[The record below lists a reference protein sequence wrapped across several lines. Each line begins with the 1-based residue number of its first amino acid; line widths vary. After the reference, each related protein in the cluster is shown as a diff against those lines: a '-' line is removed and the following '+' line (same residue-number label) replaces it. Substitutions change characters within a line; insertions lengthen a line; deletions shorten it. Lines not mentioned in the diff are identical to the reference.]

1 MTGEELK
8 VARERRGWTQQQAAK
23 RLGVTQAYF
32 SMMERGRR
40 VLPTRLARR
49 AAEVLHASPVTLPL
63 RVETLEEAF
72 DSDKVRTQL
81 AALGYPGFAHLS
93 GKVKRNPAEVLAGAL
108 KESDLDTR
116 VREGLP
122 WLAAKYA
129 DMDWDWLVQN
139 AKLNDLQNRLGFVA
153 TLAKQVAEKYN
164 DEQRARRLSEYAGV
178 LDRARLVKEDTFC
191 HESMT
196 QAERSWLRTNRPAEA
211 KHWNLLTDIQLQY
224 LTHAEL

>member
-1 MTGEELK
+1 MTGEELRQ
-8 VARERRGWTQQQAAK
+8 AREGRRWTQQQAAK
-23 RLGVTQAYF
+23 RLGVTQAYL
-32 SMMERGRR
+32 SMLERGRR
-40 VLPTRLARR
+40 ALPARLARR
-49 AAEVLHASPVTLPL
+49 AAEVLQASPVTLPL
-63 RVETLEEAF
+63 RLEALGEPF

-81 AALGYPGFAHLS
+81 AALGYPGFAHLE
-93 GKVKRNPAEVLAGAL
+93 GRVRHNPAELLAGAL
-108 KESDLDTR
+108 KQDDLDTR

-122 WLAAKYA
+122 WVAAKYA

-139 AKLNDLQNRLGFVA
+139 AKLNDLQNRLGFVT

-178 LDRARLVKEDTFC
+178 LDRARLVKEDTLC

-196 QAERSWLRTNRPAEA
+196 QAERNWLRTNRPDEA

>member
-1 MTGEELK
+1 MTGEELRQ
-8 VARERRGWTQQQAAK
+8 AREGRRWTQQQAAK
-23 RLGVTQAYF
+23 RLGVTQAYL
-32 SMMERGRR
+32 SMLERGRR
-40 VLPTRLARR
+40 ALPARLARR
-49 AAEVLHASPVTLPL
+49 AAEVLQASPVTLPL
-63 RVETLEEAF
+63 RLEALGELF

-81 AALGYPGFAHLS
+81 AALGYPGFAHLE
-93 GKVKRNPAEVLAGAL
+93 GRVRHNPAELLAGAL
-108 KESDLDTR
+108 KQDDLDTR

-122 WLAAKYA
+122 WVAAKYA

-139 AKLNDLQNRLGFVA
+139 AKLNDLQNRLGFVT

-178 LDRARLVKEDTFC
+178 LDRARLVKEDTLC

-196 QAERSWLRTNRPAEA
+196 QAERNWLRTNRPDEA